1 MRIIIYYCNS
11 VGKPIT
17 TWIHTDGAHE
27 LKGAG
32 MIDLANEYR
41 IRITTSSVGSSRQN
55 RQEPTWRA
63 TCAAMRTE
71 LTQSRLPYS
80 FWRHAFS
87 HAEQGRNIRPSR
99 AAPFDTRLGRLLG
112 RKPKGVYR
120 RPFGCLC
127 YLLCAGR
134 ASLRW
139 RHASPQGGRAGAARH
154 PPGLLRRR
162 GRLLRKP
169 RDQRRARPARLPVL
183 SARRRAPGRHHRD
196 RLR

>member
-1 MRIIIYYCNS
+1 VPVLYKSQAADAMRIIIHYCNS
-11 VGKPIT
+11 VGKPI

-41 IRITTSSVGSSRQN
+41 IRITTSNVGSSRQN

-112 RKPKGVYR
+112 RKPKGAYR

-127 YLLCAGR
+127 YVRDAPRYVGGTLVHKAAAQAQR
-134 ASLRW
+134 AIHLGYYGDEGGSFENLETKGE
-139 RHASPQGGRAGAARH
+139 HA
-154 PPGLLRRR
+154 
-162 GRLLRKP
+162 
-169 RDQRRARPARLPVL
+169 
-183 SARRRAPGRHHRD
+183 
-196 RLR
+196 